1 MKYRCYL
8 PCLSV
13 LLTLLFA
20 CQKKPGET
28 ETSRLREENFRLR
41 QENDSLKKRSASAGP
56 ATDTIAL
63 MDEVRKTVPPE
74 NLTGVHAISLQWIN
88 REYHGSVTI
97 APEDDGWFSIS
108 GQQLDP
114 GNSRTYLKI
123 NGRIRRITSRQLLF
137 EGTIET
143 RTPNV
148 NQGKPCI
155 RKGKNMFKATGTAPY
170 WRMQDVINCEGG
182 NTVDYIDI
190 YF

>member
-1 MKYRCYL
+1 MKYL
-8 PCLSV
+8 SCLF
-13 LLTLLFA
+13 LLTIILIS

-28 ETSRLREENFRLR
+28 EANRLRSENFRLR
-41 QENDSLKKRSASAGP
+41 QENDSLKRTQRASAPG
-56 ATDTIAL
+56 TDTIAL

-88 REYHGSVTI
+88 KEFHGSVTI
-97 APEDDGWFSIS
+97 APDQSGWYSVS

-114 GNSRTYLKI
+114 ENDRRYLKI
-123 NGRIRRITSRQLLF
+123 NGRIRRISPKVLLF

-143 RTPNV
+143 RAPGV
-148 NQGKPCI
+148 NQGRPCI
-155 RKGKNMFKATGTAPY
+155 RKGKNTFKATGSAPY

-182 NTVDYIDI
+182 NTADYIDI